1 MVTKVNGNIVKSLLT
16 FCNQKDTF
24 ARKGGFVVKINDN
37 IKRARLALRMSQDD
51 LAEAIG
57 ASRVT
62 ISKYE
67 NGHFLPSVPALE
79 KLASALGTTPAAL
92 TDSDPPP
99 VSEEITELVAIAKR
113 ADPAH
118 VRAAAQ
124 LLRTLTDE
132 SEIKKA

>member
-1 MVTKVNGNIVKSLLT
+1 MSTGNIVKYLLT
-16 FCNQKDTF
+16 FCNRKDTF
-24 ARKGGFVVKINDN
+24 VGKGGFVVKINDN

-57 ASRVT
+57 SNRVT

-67 NGHFLPSVPALE
+67 NGHFLPSIPALE

-92 TDSDPPP
+92 TDSDPTPP
-99 VSEEITELVAIAKR
+99 PFSDEVAELVAIAKR
-113 ADPAH
+113 AKPAH
-118 VRAAAQ
+118 VLAAAQ

>member
-1 MVTKVNGNIVKSLLT
+1 MN
-16 FCNQKDTF
+16 
-24 ARKGGFVVKINDN
+24 INDN
-37 IKRARLALRMSQDD
+37 IKRARMALHMTQDD
-51 LAEAIG
+51 LADAIG

-79 KLASALGTTPAAL
+79 KLASVLGTTPAAL
-92 TDSDPPP
+92 TDTDPTPP
-99 VSEEITELVAIAKR
+99 LSEEVAELVAIAKR
-113 ADPAH
+113 AKPAH
-118 VRAAAQ
+118 VLAAAQ